1 MTLSNGPYDVAIV
14 GAGICGLAHALAAA
28 RRGRRVI
35 VIDRD
40 AQANGASVRNFG
52 FVTVTGQARGKTW
65 ERARR
70 SRDVWVEIAVAAGI
84 PILHRGL
91 AMVARRPEARAV
103 LEAFMATEMAKGCSL
118 LAGDDVG
125 REFPMIA
132 GKSFA
137 AVLHSPHDLRVE
149 SRTAI
154 PALARWLEQAYDVTF
169 LRETAVHE
177 VTPPAIATSRGP
189 IEAEIAI
196 VCPGDDLVALF
207 PDRIAQYAVRRC
219 KLQMLRLAQPAEGWQ
234 MNAAIMSDLG
244 MVRYEGYAAL
254 PEAAALRRCLVEEQG
269 AQLDNGVHLI
279 VVQSEDGSL
288 VVGDSHHHAVTP
300 HPFAADDV
308 DELILEEFDAVFA
321 VPRPRILEHWTG
333 TYASAPDRPM
343 LMDRPA
349 DAIRLVLI
357 TSGTGASTSFAIAEE
372 TLSDLFD

>member
-1 MTLSNGPYDVAIV
+1 VTLSSGPYDVAIV

-28 RRGRRVI
+28 RRGKRVV

-52 FVTVTGQARGKTW
+52 FVTVTGQQRGKTW
-65 ERARR
+65 ERAMR
-70 SRDVWVEIAVAAGI
+70 SRDVWVEVAVAADI

-91 AMVARRPEARAV
+91 AMVARRPEAHTV
-103 LEAFMATEMAKGCSL
+103 LKAFMATEMAKGCSL
-118 LAGDDVG
+118 LTGAAVG
-125 REFPMIA
+125 QAFPMLA
-132 GKSFA
+132 GKSFE
-137 AVLHSPHDLRVE
+137 AVLQSPHDLRVE

-154 PALARWLEQAYDVTF
+154 TALAHWLERAHDVTF

-177 VTPPAIATSRGP
+177 VAPPTIATSRGQ

-234 MNAAIMSDLG
+234 MNAAVMSDLG

-254 PEAAALRRCLVEEQG
+254 PEAAALKQRLVEEQG
-269 AQLDNGVHLI
+269 AQIENGVHLI

-288 VVGDSHHHAVTP
+288 VVGDSHHYAPTP
-300 HPFAADDV
+300 DPFAADRV
-308 DELILEEFDAVFA
+308 DELILEEFDAVFS

-333 TYASAPDRPM
+333 TYASALERPM

-349 DAIRLVLI
+349 DAIRLVVI

-372 TLSDLFD
+372 TLADLFD